1 MKKVNYM
8 EIKIKSNNRH
18 IILPTTI
25 FLIVFGVINLY
36 IFYAHMNGIFDMGKE
51 IGMFLTTV
59 GIFLVLAYI
68 YIYFKFIQSKYFVF
82 SRNKI
87 DVYKKDQVIKTI
99 EVDKISSMNY
109 YPFRIHYIIT
119 IYLGALKE
127 GGASKIHFKDI
138 YGIKHEIGFIS
149 EKEAMYLRDKLY
161 SNLLVIKFDRSK

>member
-1 MKKVNYM
+1 M

-18 IILPTTI
+18 IILPTI
-25 FLIVFGVINLY
+25 VFLIVFGAINIYFLY
-36 IFYAHMNGIFDMGKE
+36 AQMKGILDIGRE
-51 IGMFLTTV
+51 IGMFLTTT

-68 YIYFKFIQSKYFVF
+68 CIYFKFIQSKYFIF
-82 SRNKI
+82 SKNKI
-87 DVYKKDQVIKTI
+87 YVYKKEQVTKTI

-127 GGASKIHFKDI
+127 GGAWKIHIKDI

-149 EKEAMYLRDKLY
+149 EKEAINLRNQLY
-161 SNLLVIKFDRSK
+161 PNLLVIKFDRYK

>member
-1 MKKVNYM
+1 M
-8 EIKIKSNNRH
+8 EIKIKSNNRN
-18 IILPTTI
+18 IILPTII

-36 IFYAHMNGIFDMGKE
+36 IFYAHMKGILDISKD

-82 SRNKI
+82 SRKKI
-87 DVYKKDQVIKTI
+87 DVYKKDQIIKTI

-109 YPFRIHYIIT
+109 YPFRMNYIIT

-127 GGASKIHFKDI
+127 GGAWKIHIKDI

-149 EKEAMYLRDKLY
+149 EKETMYLRDKLY